1 MRRCGREKDNTVV
14 IVRTGHSV
22 AFMHDLTSPP
32 ANGIYDIALQAV
44 ITLTT
49 HVKTKLRSHI
59 FFIVTVALERKKKG
73 QKRNEDCAIH
83 VTMANDYSAKH
94 RNLYDI

>member
-1 MRRCGREKDNTVV
+1 MRRCGREKDNMVA

-32 ANGIYDIALQAV
+32 AKGICDTALQVV
-44 ITLTT
+44 ITLAT

-59 FFIVTVALERKKKG
+59 FFTVTVALKRKKKG
-73 QKRNEDCAIH
+73 QKRNEDCAIYA
-83 VTMANDYSAKH
+83 TMANDYSAKQKS
-94 RNLYDI
+94 I